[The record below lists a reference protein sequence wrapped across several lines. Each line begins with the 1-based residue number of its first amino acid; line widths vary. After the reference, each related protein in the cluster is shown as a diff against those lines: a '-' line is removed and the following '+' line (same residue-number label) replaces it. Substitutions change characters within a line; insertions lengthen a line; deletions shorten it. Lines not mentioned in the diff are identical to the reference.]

1 MKNIFMGNSK
11 TYNHYS
17 AEHQDKMLQN
27 FKKMLDVNLPIIYI
41 NDFDYARVDDFIM
54 RAIGEDGVSKT
65 TEWNPAS
72 GHTNF
77 KTRQYEGDGQK
88 EELTEFLRHI
98 YFLEEIPK
106 GNIPEGYVVL
116 KEIQDYIDEP
126 EVKTLLEL
134 IAQRK
139 LYDRGY
145 EKTIIIES
153 SVLKVPDELKHYVSY
168 FDFDYP
174 SEDEINALIEEHKEA
189 NGYEKK
195 EDLSKLELNLKGMSR
210 YDIDRMLDMAMSSN
224 GSLGLEDNQMILSQK
239 KRMVKNSGLLELVD
253 VPYPKDKDDDALKE
267 IGGLWNLKD
276 YLKEKSAIINDATT
290 AQEYG
295 VSIPKGILL
304 AGMPGCGKS
313 LSAKCAASLF
323 GVPLFKM
330 DMGSLM
336 GKYVGE
342 SESHLKQALKI
353 AEAAAPCVLW
363 IDEIEKGFAGI
374 GNDNGEVIKRMFG
387 YFLSWM
393 QEKTSTVYVI
403 ATSNNV
409 SSLPPELKRKGR
421 FDEIF
426 RIDLPVKEEREE
438 IFKRKIDNVEKRRKS
453 NETLFKDIDYS
464 KLADKTDGYNG
475 ADIEAIVNVAVEKSF
490 KDFVQSKV
498 TKTISTDQ
506 LLAVAKETNSIS
518 VSFPDQ
524 LKEMQ
529 KVFDKSHFKNASK

>member
-1 MKNIFMGNSK
+1 MGDSK

-17 AEHQDKMLQN
+17 AGHQDKMLQS

-41 NDFDYARVDDFIM
+41 NDYDYARVDDFIM
-54 RAIGEDGVSKT
+54 RAIGEDGVDKT

-77 KTRQYEGDGQK
+77 KTRQYEESGKD
-88 EELTEFLRHI
+88 ESLVDFLRHI
-98 YFLEEIPK
+98 YFLEELPK

-224 GSLGLEDNQMILSQK
+224 GSLGMEDNEMILSQK

-253 VPYPKDKDDDALKE
+253 VPYPKNKDDDALKE

-276 YLKEKSAIINDATT
+276 YLKDKSAIINDATT

-342 SESHLKQALKI
+342 SESHLKQALRI

-374 GNDNGEVIKRMFG
+374 GNENGEVIKRMFG

-403 ATSNNV
+403 ATSNDV

-438 IFKRKIDNVEKRRKS
+438 IFKRKIENVEKRRKS
-453 NETLFKDIDYS
+453 SEQLFKDIDYS
-464 KLADKTDGYNG
+464 KLASKTGGYNG

-490 KDFVQSKV
+490 KNFVQSKN
-498 TKTISTDQ
+498 TATISTEQ
-506 LLAVAKETNSIS
+506 LISVAQETNSIS
-518 VSFPDQ
+518 VSFPEQ
-524 LKEMQ
+524 LKKMKE
-529 KVFDKSHFKNASK
+529 VFDKSHFKSASK